1 MYRSRF
7 ETVSNQNPLLRRT
20 NSHYS
25 TSSTDHINVRHQHQL
40 NRTRSNASQL
50 PQQQYTHR
58 HRQRIQSEKTLR
70 VNDRSPSLITRPLPF
85 ERHSSR
91 QTQNE
96 ITSRRHRSTNPS

>member
-25 TSSTDHINVRHQHQL
+25 TSSTDHITVCHQHQL
-40 NRTRSNASQL
+40 SRTRSNASQL

-58 HRQRIQSEKTLR
+58 RRHRIQSEKTLCA
-70 VNDRSPSLITRPLPF
+70 NDRSPSLIIHPPPF

-91 QTQNE
+91 QTQNG
-96 ITSRRHRSTNPS
+96 ITSRRHRLTNPS